1 MTVANARIQ
10 RSREGKLF
18 IYSPDYDTVRARLET
33 RWFQD
38 DKLVRFVSK
47 TGFSQ
52 EFIADFSKIASAS
65 ILSDGVLQE
74 EETIVAKEICR
85 ELNIQWDSFNR
96 LLEDELQRIS
106 QKKYPNVKEYL
117 IDSGFG
123 SQTKSSMLLFEA
135 ALHIVLA
142 DGIMTENESVLLADV
157 AELLSIP
164 FDKVISRISQFIR
177 FEKEILV
184 DVQI

>member
-1 MTVANARIQ
+1 MTNTNAKIQ
-10 RSREGKLF
+10 RSSEGKLF
-18 IYSPDYDTVRARLET
+18 IYTPDYDTVKARLET

-38 DKLVRFVSK
+38 DKMVHFVST

-65 ILSDGVLQE
+65 ILSDGVRQE
-74 EETIVAKEICR
+74 EETIVAMEICK
-85 ELNIQWDSFNR
+85 ELNIQWDGFNQ
-96 LLEDELQRIS
+96 LLEQELQRIS
-106 QKKYPNVKEYL
+106 QNRYPNVKAYL

-123 SQTKSSMLLFEA
+123 SKTKSSMLLFEA

-164 FDKVISRISQFIR
+164 FHKVISRISQFIR
-177 FEKEILV
+177 FEKEVLV
-184 DVQI
+184 DVQM